1 MDIYNWYIDFID
13 NSIDDFIIL
22 FILMAVTFRGSPKLL
37 WLEHLLASR
46 KPLPDKI
53 RNFPVCNT
61 SIESYQKSWQKV
73 EYFITDTSNDNAAEL
88 RLDEADINNI
98 HLKGHL
104 IDKYHA
110 SINLVSMS
118 FPILFPR
125 YSPNIY
131 FYFELQNN
139 GILERKIEYP
149 SPSSMD
155 GIKTSTIEYS
165 FEKMNGKPR
174 IRRKNIEF
182 NGRSLEKFYNG
193 SYNFLGPIS
202 HNYQTLES
210 SLLNSKFLFHL
221 FGVTVSPKDVL
232 SKYEHEDRYK
242 KISNVIS
249 KITNIGIQ
257 EKELVIQNGNCPLKS
272 IKYC

>member
-1 MDIYNWYIDFID
+1 MDIYSWYI
-13 NSIDDFIIL
+13 DFIIL

-53 RNFPVCNT
+53 RNFPVCNA

-104 IDKYHA
+104 IDKYHT
-110 SINLVSMS
+110 SINLISMS

-165 FEKMNGKPR
+165 FEKMNGNPR
-174 IRRKNIEF
+174 IRRKNIKF